1 MNQIDHEMT
10 DEIDLLELASEI
22 LKRLHLVLL
31 AALICA
37 SVSFGY
43 TKLAITPLYESSVSM
58 IVNSRQETNATLT
71 NDQIT
76 SSQKLVATY
85 SVIIKSNTVLNQ
97 VIDSLDLDMNYNQ
110 LSSAIT
116 VKAVDDTQIMNVAVR
131 NPNPLT
137 AYDIARE
144 ITVIAPDM
152 LVDTVE
158 AGSCKVIS
166 QVTVGE
172 RPVSPNVMKNTVLG
186 FAVGLVIAIGIIVV
200 WFITKERHI
209 VTDDDVQKYLDLP
222 VLGVI
227 PELEVAK

>member
-37 SVSFGY
+37 SVAFGY

-58 IVNSRQETNATLT
+58 IVNSRQETNPTLT

-97 VIDSLDLDMNYNQ
+97 VIDNLDLDMNYNQ

-116 VKAVDDTQIMNVAVR
+116 VKAVNDTQIMNVAVR

-172 RPVSPNVMKNTVLG
+172 RPVSPNVMKNTMLG

>member
-37 SVSFGY
+37 SVAFGY

-58 IVNSRQETNATLT
+58 IVNSRQEINPTLT

-97 VIDSLDLDMNYNQ
+97 VIDNLNLEMNYNQ
-110 LSSAIT
+110 LASAIT
-116 VKAVDDTQIMNVAVR
+116 VKAVNDTQIMNVAVR
-131 NPNPLT
+131 NSNPLT

-172 RPVSPNVMKNTVLG
+172 RPVSPNVMKNTMLG